1 MVLNL
6 KKYHTATGF
15 TLVELVLTM
24 AIIGIL
30 AIIANDSYMSYRER
44 VNYELAVADI
54 RTIEQAIERYFVSQN
69 QFPTTLDEV
78 SSLIDPWGNPYQ
90 YLNISLAKGK
100 GKLRKDK
107 NLVPVNKDYDLYSMG
122 PDGKSVPPFTAK
134 ASHDDIVRANSGDYV
149 GKVENYS

>member
-78 SSLIDPWGNPYQ
+78 SLLIDPWGN
-90 YLNISLAKGK
+90 
-100 GKLRKDK
+100 
-107 NLVPVNKDYDLYSMG
+107 LY
-122 PDGKSVPPFTAK
+122 
-134 ASHDDIVRANSGDYV
+134 
-149 GKVENYS
+149 